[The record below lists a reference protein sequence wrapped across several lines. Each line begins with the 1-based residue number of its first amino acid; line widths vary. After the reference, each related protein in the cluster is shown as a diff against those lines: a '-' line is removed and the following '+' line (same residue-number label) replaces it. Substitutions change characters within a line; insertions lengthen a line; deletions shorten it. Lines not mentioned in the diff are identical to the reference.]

1 MPTLTPAQFRSDFPE
16 FANPVMFT
24 DGLITSWITTVGYL
38 LNAQKWGGLLTI
50 GTELLVAHN
59 ITLSARDQA
68 AALAGGAPGEMTGA
82 VSGKGVDKV
91 NVSFDTNAA
100 ALKNAGDY
108 ALTSYGIRYFRLAHM
123 IGAGGSQL

>member
-1 MPTLTPAQFRSDFPE
+1 MPTLTPTQFRSDFPE

-24 DGLITSWITTVGYL
+24 DAVITSWITIAGNL
-38 LNAQKWGGLLTI
+38 LNSCKWGTLLTL

-68 AALAGGAPGEMTGA
+68 TALAGGVPGEMTGT
-82 VSGKGVDKV
+82 VSGKAVDKV
-91 NVSFDTNAA
+91 SVSYDTNAA
-100 ALKNAGDY
+100 ALLNAGDY
-108 ALTSYGIRYFRLAHM
+108 ALTSYGIRYLRLARM